1 MQTKISL
8 AQLESFLLKACDILR
23 GKMDESEYK
32 EFIFGMLFLKRMSD
46 EFDLKRDELKDKYR
60 HLPKEELEKVIE
72 YKGSYGDTFYVPE
85 KARWSKIIH
94 FKTDVGAHLDKAL
107 AALEDENL
115 VLNSVL
121 KDNISFNKTI
131 GKTKIPDQKW
141 IKLIDHFND
150 PNLILINDNFEFPDL
165 LGAAYEYLIKFFADS
180 AGKKG
185 GQFYTPSQ
193 VVRLLV
199 QLLKP
204 QQGMSIYD
212 PTVGSGGMLI
222 QSDQFV
228 EEQGQNNKS
237 LELYGQESDGTVW
250 SICMMNM
257 ILHNISHAHIENGD
271 TIEEP
276 LHKQAGEI
284 KKFHRVIANPPFSQN
299 YTRTNMKFT
308 NRFEYF
314 TPENGKKADLMFV
327 QHMIASLKRRTGMM
341 ATIMPH
347 GVLFRGGVEKLIRM
361 SIVKK
366 NLFEAII
373 GLPPGLFYGT
383 GIPAC
388 ILIINRNKPDELKDK
403 IFFINADAEFAEGK
417 NQNRLRPE
425 DIEKIDFVFTNK
437 KPILK
442 YSRLVDISEIA
453 NNDFNLNIRRYVDN
467 TPDPEPEDVKAH
479 LLGGIPKYEVDI
491 YSKIFSKFKFD
502 YSNIFKEKNKNYF
515 DLRAKLENKENIK
528 SLIEEDADLLSV
540 YSKMNNQLKKWWSVS
555 KEDYDKIVR
564 HQPENGKV
572 KESMASYL
580 RLANGNIPK
589 IRKELLELLKEKLVH
604 IGVMDEFQTAGIFVN
619 WWQSIKYDLKTLS
632 TTGWSPTLIPDD
644 LIKHEFFQ
652 AELTEIENIESQ
664 ISHEENSLNELIESI
679 DYEAEEDEEVSV
691 KTIQEYLKQQIQDL
705 SELKDSSAI
714 QESTAFQN
722 QLNQIESHLK
732 KVRESQKQIKE
743 KNFELNFKV
752 KLKKYGADDDI
763 VIVNKVI
770 VQAEAKIKSLKKLS
784 FSDKK
789 EEKNRIASLKK
800 LEKDKITLL
809 QRIEYFNNLLA
820 QIGGIISL
828 EKAKELIL
836 KKHYELITS
845 EMLRY
850 LNNEKRNLISVF
862 EKLYDKYAVSSQSL
876 EDERQSTLRQLN
888 SFLNKLKYLNGT
900 SD

>member
-1 MQTKISL
+1 MRIKISL

-23 GKMDESEYK
+23 SKMDESEYK

-46 EFDLKRDELKDKYR
+46 EFDLKRVELTERYK
-60 HLPKEELEKVIE
+60 HLPKDLLVEVIDD
-72 YKGSYGDTFYVPE
+72 KGSYGETFFVP
-85 KARWSKIIH
+85 KRARWSNIIH
-94 FKTDVGAHLDKAL
+94 LKTNVGESLDKAL

-150 PNLILINDNFEFPDL
+150 PNLILVNDNFEFPDL

-204 QQGMSIYD
+204 QQGMSVYD

-237 LELYGQESDGTVW
+237 LELFGQESDGTVW

-271 TIEEP
+271 TLEEP

-308 NRFEYF
+308 NRFEFF

-327 QHMIASLKRRTGMM
+327 QHMIASLKRTGMM

-347 GVLFRGGVEKLIRM
+347 GVLFRSGVEKLIRKN
-361 SIVKK
+361 IVKK

-373 GLPPGLFYGT
+373 GLPPALFYGT

-437 KPILK
+437 KEISK
-442 YSRLVDISEIA
+442 YSRLVDISEITS
-453 NNDFNLNIRRYVDN
+453 NDFNLNIRRYVDN
-467 TPDPEPEDVKAH
+467 TPDAEPEDVKAH
-479 LLGGIPKYEVDI
+479 LIGGIPKYEVDL
-491 YSKIFSKFKFD
+491 YAKTFAKFKFD
-502 YSNIFKEKNKNYF
+502 YTNIFKEKNKNYF
-515 DLRAKLENKENIK
+515 DLRAKLADKENIK
-528 SLIEEDADLLSV
+528 LLIEEDENLLSV

-564 HQPENGKV
+564 PQPENGKV
-572 KESMASYL
+572 KESMVSYL
-580 RLANGNIPK
+580 RLANGHIPK
-589 IRKELLELLKEKLVH
+589 IRKELLELLKEKLAH
-604 IGVMDEFQTAGIFVN
+604 IGVLDEFQTAGIFVN

-652 AELTEIENIESQ
+652 AELTEIENIESL
-664 ISHEENSLNELIESI
+664 ISHEDNSLNELIESI
-679 DYEAEEDEEVSV
+679 GYDAEEDEEITL

-705 SELKDSSAI
+705 SELKDSSAV
-714 QESTAFQN
+714 QESAAFQN
-722 QLNQIESHLK
+722 QLNQIESNLK
-732 KVRESQKQIKE
+732 KIKEFQKSIKE
-743 KNFELNFKV
+743 KNSELDFKV
-752 KLKKYGADDDI
+752 KLKKYGADEDI
-763 VIVNKVI
+763 AIVNKVI

-789 EEKNRIASLKK
+789 EEKNRITSLTK
-800 LEKDKITLL
+800 LEKDKVTLL
-809 QRIEYFNNLLA
+809 KRIEYFNDLLA
-820 QIGGIISL
+820 QMSGVITL

-836 KKHYELITS
+836 KKHYGLINS

-876 EDERQSTLRQLN
+876 EDERQSTLRQLS
-888 SFLNKLKYLNGT
+888 SFLKQLNYLNE
-900 SD
+900 